1 LAPSV
6 FRFRRNE
13 TPFASEGPPAVGKL
27 SRLERRRRFLLEERP
42 QMMMQP
48 EKKEDILD
56 KIF

>member
-48 EKKEDILD
+48 EKED

>member
-48 EKKEDILD
+48 ETED
-56 KIF
+56 KIFGQL